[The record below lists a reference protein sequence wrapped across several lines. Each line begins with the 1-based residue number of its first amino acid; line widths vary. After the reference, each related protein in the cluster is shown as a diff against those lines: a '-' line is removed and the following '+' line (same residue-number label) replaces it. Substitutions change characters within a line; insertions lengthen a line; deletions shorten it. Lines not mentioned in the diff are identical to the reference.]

1 LFAQKVTVKIKV
13 SGEEF
18 STNPIPV
25 LAVHDQI
32 IELPANKDG
41 ATKHMLG
48 GRITIRVVRH
58 EWGGPFIEIMP
69 RERREK
75 YVKSFR
81 SFDLDGSGTID
92 PGFEPPMRQSPKS
105 STVLYDPQL

>member
-1 LFAQKVTVKIKV
+1 MKIKL

-48 GRITIRVVRH
+48 GRVAIRVVKQ

-69 RERREK
+69 PERREK

-92 PGFEPPMRQSPKS
+92 PGLEPLMRQNPKS
-105 STVLYDPQL
+105 STVSYPLTLNPGP